1 MKIQSSSPKKSCRVR
16 YINSRDMFESGKLAY
31 EWAVGRMKIITN
43 ISDKYQRTKPLANFR
58 LGFCL
63 HITKETSVLLMAA
76 KALGAQISIC
86 SANPLSMQADVIEFL
101 KYNEIKVFAKEDS
114 SREEYFENIIKVANT
129 NPHVITDDGAELH
142 STVHQRK
149 IRGIFGGTEE
159 TTSGIF
165 RILALQSKIGLN
177 YPIIGVNS
185 AKSKHLFDNR
195 YGTGQSTI
203 YGLLRALGILIAG
216 KHFVVCGYGWVGRGV
231 SSCLRGLGAIVTIT
245 EVNPIKALEAHLDGF
260 TVQRL
265 RDILPKGDCFI
276 TCTGQR
282 DVITKYNFD
291 IIKNGAFLVN
301 AGHFDVEIDVDYLYS
316 QNKHPIQ
323 LRPYVE
329 SFNIKGK
336 KINLIAK
343 GRVINLVGGEGN
355 SPEIMDLSFSNQLL
369 SILYI
374 TKNYKNL
381 GKELHQVPQ
390 TIDDHVA
397 HAALSSFGIKI
408 DKLSR
413 EQVDYHTKPYLHD

>member
-1 MKIQSSSPKKSCRVR
+1 MKIQSSSPKKSCRVK
-16 YINSRDMFESGKLAY
+16 YTNSRDLYESGKLAY
-31 EWAVGRMKIITN
+31 EWAVGLMKIITK
-43 ISDKYQRTKPLANFR
+43 ISHKYQRTKPLANFR

-86 SANPLSMQADVIEFL
+86 SANPLSIQAEIIEFL
-101 KYNEIKVFAKEDS
+101 KYNEINVFAKKDP
-114 SREEYFENIIKVANT
+114 SREEYFENIIKVADT

-149 IRGIFGGTEE
+149 TKGIFGGTEE

-165 RILALQSKIGLN
+165 RILALQSKTGLN
-177 YPIIGVNS
+177 YPIIGVNN

-245 EVNPIKALEAHLDGF
+245 EVNPIKALEAHLDGLN
-260 TVQRL
+260 VQRL
-265 RDILPKGDCFI
+265 QDILPNGDCFI

-282 DVITKYNFD
+282 DVITKYDFD
-291 IIKNGAFLVN
+291 IMKNGAFLVN
-301 AGHFDVEIDVDYLYS
+301 AGHFDVEIDVDYLYR

-413 EQVDYHTKPYLHD
+413 DQVDYHTKAYFHQ

>member
-1 MKIQSSSPKKSCRVR
+1 MKIQSSSPKKSCRVK
-16 YINSRDMFESGKLAY
+16 YTNSRDLYESGKLAY
-31 EWAVGRMKIITN
+31 EWAVGLMKIITK
-43 ISDKYQRTKPLANFR
+43 ISNKYQRSKPLANFR

-86 SANPLSMQADVIEFL
+86 SANPLSIQTEVIEFL
-101 KYNEIKVFAKEDS
+101 KYNEISVFAKEYS
-114 SREEYFENIIKVANT
+114 SREEYFKNIIRVADT
-129 NPHVITDDGAELH
+129 HPHIITDDGAELH
-142 STVHQRK
+142 SNVHQRK
-149 IRGIFGGTEE
+149 IKGIFGGTEE

-165 RILALQSKIGLN
+165 RILALQSKSGLN
-177 YPIIGVNS
+177 YPIIGVNN

-203 YGLLRALGILIAG
+203 YGLLRTLGILIAG
-216 KHFVVCGYGWVGRGV
+216 KRFVVCGYGWVGRGV

-245 EVNPIKALEAHLDGF
+245 EVNPVKALEAHLDGF
-260 TVQRL
+260 NVQRL
-265 RDILPKGDCFI
+265 QDILPKGDCFI

-282 DVITKYNFD
+282 DVITKYDFD
-291 IIKNGAFLVN
+291 NIKNGAFLVN

-316 QNKHPIQ
+316 QNKQPIQ
-323 LRPYVE
+323 RRPYVE
-329 SFNIKGK
+329 SFNFKGK
-336 KINLIAK
+336 IINLIAK

-355 SPEIMDLSFSNQLL
+355 SPELMDLSFSNQLL

-413 EQVDYHTKPYLHD
+413 EQVDYHTKAYFL

>member
-1 MKIQSSSPKKSCRVR
+1 MKIQSSSPKKSCRVK
-16 YINSRDMFESGKLAY
+16 YTNSRDLYKSGKLAY
-31 EWAVGRMKIITN
+31 EWAVGLMKIITK
-43 ISDKYQRTKPLANFR
+43 ISHKYQRTKPLANFR

-86 SANPLSMQADVIEFL
+86 SANPLSIQAEIIEFL
-101 KYNEIKVFAKEDS
+101 KYNEINVFAKKDP
-114 SREEYFENIIKVANT
+114 SREEYFENIIKVADT

-149 IRGIFGGTEE
+149 TKGIFGGTEE

-165 RILALQSKIGLN
+165 RILALQSKTGLN
-177 YPIIGVNS
+177 YPIIGVNN
-185 AKSKHLFDNR
+185 AKSKNLFDNR

-245 EVNPIKALEAHLDGF
+245 EVNPIKALEAHLDGLN
-260 TVQRL
+260 VQRL
-265 RDILPKGDCFI
+265 QDILPNGDCFI

-282 DVITKYNFD
+282 DVITKYDFD
-291 IIKNGAFLVN
+291 IMKNGAFLVN
-301 AGHFDVEIDVDYLYS
+301 AGHFDVEIDVDYLYR

-397 HAALSSFGIKI
+397 HAALSSFGI
-408 DKLSR
+408 
-413 EQVDYHTKPYLHD
+413 

>member
-1 MKIQSSSPKKSCRVR
+1 MKIQSPSPKKSCRVK
-16 YINSRDMFESGKLAY
+16 YTNSRDLYESGKLAY
-31 EWAVGRMKIITN
+31 EWAVGLMKIITK
-43 ISDKYQRTKPLANFR
+43 ISHKYQRTKPLANFR

-86 SANPLSMQADVIEFL
+86 SANPLSIQAEVIEFL

-343 GRVINLVGGEGN
+343 GRVINLVGGEGK

-381 GKELHQVPQ
+381 GKDLHQVPQ

-413 EQVDYHTKPYLHD
+413 EQVDYHTKAYLHD

>member
-1 MKIQSSSPKKSCRVR
+1 MKIQSSSPKKSFRVK
-16 YINSRDMFESGKLAY
+16 YTNSRDLYESGKLAY
-31 EWAVGRMKIITN
+31 EWAVGLMKIITK
-43 ISDKYQRTKPLANFR
+43 ISNKYQRSKPLANFR

-76 KALGAQISIC
+76 KELGAQISIC
-86 SANPLSMQADVIEFL
+86 SANPLSIQTEVIEFL
-101 KYNEIKVFAKEDS
+101 KYNEINVFAKEDS
-114 SREEYFENIIKVANT
+114 SREEYFKNIIRVADT
-129 NPHVITDDGAELH
+129 HPHIITDDGAELH
-142 STVHQRK
+142 SNVHQRK
-149 IRGIFGGTEE
+149 IKGIFGGTEE

-165 RILALQSKIGLN
+165 RILALQSKSGLN
-177 YPIIGVNS
+177 YPIIGVNN

-203 YGLLRALGILIAG
+203 YGLLRTLGILIAG

-245 EVNPIKALEAHLDGF
+245 EVNPVKALEAHLDGF
-260 TVQRL
+260 NVQRL

-282 DVITKYNFD
+282 DVITKYDYDN
-291 IIKNGAFLVN
+291 IKNGAFLVN

-316 QNKHPIQ
+316 QNKQPLQ

-329 SFNIKGK
+329 SFNFKGK

-355 SPEIMDLSFSNQLL
+355 SPELMDLSFSNQLL

-413 EQVDYHTKPYLHD
+413 QQVDYHTKAYFH

>member
-16 YINSRDMFESGKLAY
+16 YTNSRDMFESGKLAY
-31 EWAVGRMKIITN
+31 EWAVGRMKIITK

-76 KALGAQISIC
+76 KALGGQISIC

-185 AKSKHLFDNR
+185 AKSKHLFDNK

-291 IIKNGAFLVN
+291 MIKNGAFLVN

-413 EQVDYHTKPYLHD
+413 EQVDYHTKPFLHD

>member
-1 MKIQSSSPKKSCRVR
+1 MKIQSSSPKKSCRVK
-16 YINSRDMFESGKLAY
+16 YTNSRDLYESGKLAY
-31 EWAVGRMKIITN
+31 EWAVGLMKIITK
-43 ISDKYQRTKPLANFR
+43 ISHKYQRTKPLANFR

-86 SANPLSMQADVIEFL
+86 SANPLSIQAEVIEFL
-101 KYNEIKVFAKEDS
+101 KYNEINVFAKKDP
-114 SREEYFENIIKVANT
+114 SREEYFENIIKVADT
-129 NPHVITDDGAELH
+129 KPHVITDDGAELH

-149 IRGIFGGTEE
+149 TKGIFGGTEE

-165 RILALQSKIGLN
+165 RILALQSKTGLN
-177 YPIIGVNS
+177 YPIIGVNN

-203 YGLLRALGILIAG
+203 YGLLRTLGILIAG

-260 TVQRL
+260 NGQRL
-265 RDILPKGDCFI
+265 QDILPKGDCFI

-282 DVITKYNFD
+282 DVITKYDFD

-301 AGHFDVEIDVDYLYS
+301 AGHFDVEIDVDYLYR

-374 TKNYKNL
+374 TENYKNL
-381 GKELHQVPQ
+381 EKELHQVPQ

-413 EQVDYHTKPYLHD
+413 EQVDYHTKAYFHQ

>member
-1 MKIQSSSPKKSCRVR
+1 MKIQSSTPKKSCRGK
-16 YINSRDMFESGKLAY
+16 YTNSRDLYDSGKLAY
-31 EWAVGRMKIITN
+31 EWAAGLMKIITK
-43 ISDKYQRTKPLANFR
+43 ISNKYQRSKPLANFR

-86 SANPLSMQADVIEFL
+86 SANPLSIQTEVIEFL
-101 KYNEIKVFAKEDS
+101 KYNEINVFAKDDS
-114 SREEYFENIIKVANT
+114 SREEYFKNIIRVADT
-129 NPHVITDDGAELH
+129 HPHIITDDGGELH
-142 STVHQRK
+142 SNVHQRK
-149 IRGIFGGTEE
+149 IKGIFGGTEE

-165 RILALQSKIGLN
+165 RILALQSKSGLN
-177 YPIIGVNS
+177 YPIIGVNN

-203 YGLLRALGILIAG
+203 YGLLRTLGILIAG

-245 EVNPIKALEAHLDGF
+245 EVNPVKALEAHLDGF
-260 TVQRL
+260 NVQRL
-265 RDILPKGDCFI
+265 QDILAKGDCFI

-282 DVITKYNFD
+282 DVITKYDFD
-291 IIKNGAFLVN
+291 TIKNGAFLVN
-301 AGHFDVEIDVDYLYS
+301 AGHFDVEIDVDYLYT

-329 SFNIKGK
+329 SFNFKGK
-336 KINLIAK
+336 IINLIAK

-355 SPEIMDLSFSNQLL
+355 SPELMDLSFSNQLL

-397 HAALSSFGIKI
+397 YAALSSFGIRI

-413 EQVDYHTKPYLHD
+413 EQVDYHAKAYFH

>member
-1 MKIQSSSPKKSCRVR
+1 MKIQSLSPKKSCRVK
-16 YINSRDMFESGKLAY
+16 YTNSRDLYESGKLAY
-31 EWAVGRMKIITN
+31 EWAVGLMKIITK
-43 ISDKYQRTKPLANFR
+43 ISNKYQRTKPLANFR

-86 SANPLSMQADVIEFL
+86 SANPLSIQTEVIEFL
-101 KYNEIKVFAKEDS
+101 KYNEINVFAKEDC
-114 SREEYFENIIKVANT
+114 SREEYFKNIIRVADT
-129 NPHVITDDGAELH
+129 HPHIITDDGAELH
-142 STVHQRK
+142 SNVHQRK
-149 IRGIFGGTEE
+149 IKGIFGGTEE

-165 RILALQSKIGLN
+165 RILALQSKSGLN
-177 YPIIGVNS
+177 YPIIGVNN

-203 YGLLRALGILIAG
+203 YGLLRTLGILIAG

-245 EVNPIKALEAHLDGF
+245 EVNPVKALEAHLDGF
-260 TVQRL
+260 NVQRL
-265 RDILPKGDCFI
+265 QDILPKGDCFI

-282 DVITKYNFD
+282 DVITKYDFD
-291 IIKNGAFLVN
+291 NIKNGAFLVN

-329 SFNIKGK
+329 SFNFKGK

-355 SPEIMDLSFSNQLL
+355 SPELMDLSFSNQLL

-413 EQVDYHTKPYLHD
+413 KQVNYHTKAYFHQ

>member
-16 YINSRDMFESGKLAY
+16 YTNSRDMFESGKLAY
-31 EWAVGRMKIITN
+31 EWAVGRMKIITK

-86 SANPLSMQADVIEFL
+86 SANPLSIQAEVIEFL

-165 RILALQSKIGLN
+165 RILALQSKTGLN
-177 YPIIGVNS
+177 YPIIGVNN

-413 EQVDYHTKPYLHD
+413 EQVDYHTKPFT